1 MLERLVGRVFPE
13 QQKAFVGVKVDLRE
27 QRRSLRTPP
36 AQTVSVHFKEFNQV
50 CRYSQKTLNQ
60 V

>member
-27 QRRSLRTPP
+27 QRRSLRIG
-36 AQTVSVHFKEFNQV
+36 FKG
-50 CRYSQKTLNQ
+50 
-60 V
+60 